1 MSRKNNTLRKKQ
13 LAAAAAFVDAW
24 TTSGL
29 AYSLISDYG
38 CTLTCEEA
46 ESMAGLF
53 RAFQYPNTADSIVEE
68 HSEVD
73 QCGDTHHQCPS
84 WTFDVALVGV
94 KGGEFT
100 IVADGYDVKEAE
112 AKARAHMHGLA
123 EQNWPGREV
132 GVILTGADEGAP
144 GETSLY
150 SWIDAR
156 NCESRVA

>member
-29 AYSLISDYG
+29 AYSLISDYN

-46 ESMAGLF
+46 DTMAGLF
-53 RAFQYPNTADSIVEE
+53 RAFHYPSTAEGIVEE
-68 HSEVD
+68 HSETD
-73 QCGDTHHQCPS
+73 ECGNLHHECPA

-100 IVADGYDVKEAE
+100 IVADGDDVQGAE
-112 AKARAHMHGLA
+112 ANARAHMRGLV
-123 EQNWPGREV
+123 EENWPGREV

>member
-29 AYSLISDYG
+29 AYSLISDYD

-53 RAFQYPNTADSIVEE
+53 RAFRYSNTAASIIEE
-68 HSEVD
+68 HSEHD
-73 QCGDTHHQCPS
+73 ECGNLHHQCPS
-84 WTFDVALVGV
+84 WTFDGALIGV
-94 KGGEFT
+94 NGSEFT
-100 IVADGYDVKEAE
+100 IVADGEDVQEAE
-112 AKARAHMHGLA
+112 ANARAYMRGLA